1 MFQFFFTHFRPT
13 IVLEY
18 IQIKTN
24 VYEWRYILVHKSA
37 TTCSSKLDSKPYTPD
52 NISSQSDNIEIEI

>member
-1 MFQFFFTHFRPT
+1 MFQFLFTHFRPT

-18 IQIKTN
+18 IQTKTN

-37 TTCSSKLDSKPYTPD
+37 TTCSLKLDLKPYTPD